1 MTVLFLSPV
10 TWTCGFG
17 KQMRKTAVAILVCGF
32 INYIMQQSTSSGY
45 QPFVTDSYESG
56 WKHIAGAASYTTL
69 LLPRRYQSRSVTDK
83 LRSTGCILYDMRLS
97 LSSAESVRILLKL
110 NLCAFMLSGVILYSC
125 CWYFEGSWNRT
136 GVLHW
141 HWVLMSVTVVLES
154 VLDMVNVL
162 YRTE

>member
-1 MTVLFLSPV
+1 MTVPFLSPV

-56 WKHIAGAASYTTL
+56 WKHMAGAASYTTL

-83 LRSTGCILYDMRLS
+83 VKSTGCILYDTR

-110 NLCAFMLSGVILYSC
+110 SLCAFMLSGVILYSC

-141 HWVLMSVTVVLES
+141 QWVLMSATVVLVS